1 VVAIEYN
8 EKVLDHFFNPRN
20 VGVMEEADGIGHLG
34 DASCGDVFVMYI
46 KVWRGRIVDIKY
58 QVQGCGAA
66 IATCSA
72 LSEIAMGKTIR
83 EAWRLTDDDISAEL
97 GGLPLEKLHCS
108 NLAATVLH
116 RAIVDYAENPRGDR
130 RDWKRLYQQLG

>member
-1 VVAIEYN
+1 VAIEYN

-20 VGVMEEADGIGHLG
+20 VGVIEDADGIGHLG

-46 KVWRGRIVDIKY
+46 KVRRGRIVDIKY

-72 LSEIAMGKTIR
+72 LSEIAIGKTIQ
-83 EAWRLTDDDISAEL
+83 EAWRLNDDDIAAEL

-108 NLAATVLH
+108 NLAAWVLH
-116 RAIVDYAENPRGDR
+116 RAIMDYAENPRGDL
-130 RDWKRLYQQLG
+130 RDWKRLYQQLEQ